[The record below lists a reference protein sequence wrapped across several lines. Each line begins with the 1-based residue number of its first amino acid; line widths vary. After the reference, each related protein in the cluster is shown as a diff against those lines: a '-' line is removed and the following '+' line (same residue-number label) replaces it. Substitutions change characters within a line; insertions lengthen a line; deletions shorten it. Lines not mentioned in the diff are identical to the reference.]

1 MFFIFLL
8 VVICEL
14 GAVVRYCL
22 VIWNSVWVLFDFPL
36 FLEQNLKIVM
46 FSFISKTASTE
57 QLFSLKESSGNL
69 QSH

>member
-36 FLEQNLKIVM
+36 FLEQNLKIDNV
-46 FSFISKTASTE
+46 
-57 QLFSLKESSGNL
+57 LFHI
-69 QSH
+69 QDCFH